1 MTLTRRTFLRQSAAA
16 SVFLGFGTLARSQG
30 RPDQAGGILEN
41 ARARMKRDRM
51 VGIALYVPEKAEDR
65 AALGRAL
72 EGMVASNDVGVQ
84 ELLLEAVYFCVPPL
98 LVDGRPVENVVLF
111 DPDMKRIA
119 GAELDFRTLV
129 PVRSGGKGG
138 PPVETGFPARLVE
151 GIRDLL
157 HGEGRLEAR
166 AKASTT
172 PELEAAIRTIEE
184 NASTDPEAFRK
195 ADQYLAANFDR
206 CAAAIV
212 AARAGADRAHRTTFL
227 HSFIRQ
233 RFALRLGAEGESDL
247 PYGVAWKT
255 EPRADSC
262 PACGMA
268 IVPPVT
274 RRFLKFLLE

>member
-1 MTLTRRTFLRQSAAA
+1 MTLTRRTFLRQSAAG
-16 SVFLGFGTLARSQG
+16 SVFLGFGSLVRPQG
-30 RPDQAGGILEN
+30 RSDGTTEIVEK

-51 VGIALYVPEKAEDR
+51 VGIALYIPEKPEDR
-65 AALGRAL
+65 PALGRAL

-98 LVDGRPVENVVLF
+98 LVEGRPVENAVLF
-111 DPDMKRIA
+111 DPEMRRLA

-138 PPVETGFPARLVE
+138 PSVEIGFPARLVE

-172 PELEAAIRTIEE
+172 PELESAIRTIEE
-184 NASTDPEAFRK
+184 NASAAPEAFRK
-195 ADQYLAANFDR
+195 ADLYLSTNFDR

-212 AARAGADRAHRTTFL
+212 AARAQAERNHRTTFL
-227 HSFIRQ
+227 DSLIRQ
-233 RFALRLGAEGESDL
+233 RFALRLSAEGESNL

-255 EPRADSC
+255 EPRPDPC
-262 PACGMA
+262 PPCGMA

-274 RRFLKFLLE
+274 RKFLKFLLE